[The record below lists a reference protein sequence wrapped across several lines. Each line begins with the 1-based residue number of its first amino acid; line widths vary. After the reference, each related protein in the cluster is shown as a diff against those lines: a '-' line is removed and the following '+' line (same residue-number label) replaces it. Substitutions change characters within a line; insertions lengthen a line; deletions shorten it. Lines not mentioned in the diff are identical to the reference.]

1 MSELHHELGA
11 SGASRYLACPGSVRL
26 SRGIPDQT
34 SSYAEEGRLAHLLAE
49 LCLRNHIDTVDV
61 NNTEAAS
68 IGIDPETLETMR
80 PHVQIYLDYCR
91 SFVDSWSPDL
101 VFIEQRVELSAWIP
115 GGFGTVDFGVVDTLA
130 RRLHVIDLKYGVG
143 VPVSAIDNPQTRTY
157 GLGLL
162 LDQLQ
167 LLYLYGIDQVRLHIV
182 QPRIDNYSSETLSVV
197 ELLEWGLTVLKPGVQ
212 AALQPDASLVPG
224 LKQCRFCRAA
234 AVCPAR
240 ASANQDLARRDF
252 DGTLIPPEVLSLAD
266 IAALLP
272 HLDELRRWATDVQ
285 DYALEQAEQGRTVP
299 GYKLVAGRSNR
310 AWAGN
315 ETDTLDALLDLGLA
329 MADITTSKLVGIP
342 AVEKALGGAKKAVPL
357 LEPLI
362 TKPVGKPALVPDA
375 DPRPALSSASS
386 ARSDFA
392 G

>member
-11 SGASRYLACPGSVRL
+11 SGASRYLACPGSVRI

-34 SSYAEEGRLAHLLAE
+34 SAYAEEGRLAHLLAE
-49 LCLRNHIDTVDV
+49 LCLSNRIDAIDV

-68 IGIDPETLETMR
+68 IGIDPETLEAMR
-80 PHVQIYLDYCR
+80 PHVQTYLDYCYEF
-91 SFVDSWSPDL
+91 STTAPAECT
-101 VFIEQRVELSAWIP
+101 FIEKRVDLDPWIP
-115 GGFGTVDFGVVDTLA
+115 GGFGTVDFGVFEQTS
-130 RRLHVIDLKYGVG
+130 RTLHVIDLKYGAG
-143 VPVSAIDNPQTRTY
+143 VPVSALDNPQTRTY

-162 LDQLQ
+162 LDLSIF
-167 LLYLYGIDQVRLHIV
+167 YDITQVVLHIV
-182 QPRIDNYSSETLSVV
+182 QPRLDSISTETLKVTD
-197 ELLEWGLTVLKPGVQ
+197 LLDWGHEVLKPGVQ
-212 AALQPDASLVPG
+212 AALQPDAPLVPG

-240 ASANQDLARRDF
+240 AAANQDLARRDF
-252 DGTLIPPEVLSLAD
+252 DGALIPPEVLSLEE

-285 DYALEQAEQGRTVP
+285 DYALAQAEQGRTVP

-315 ETDTLDALLDLGLA
+315 ETDTLDALLDIGLA

-342 AVEKALGGAKKAVPL
+342 AIEKALGGAKRAAPL

>member
-1 MSELHHELGA
+1 MSWAPRAPAVTWPVRARCGSAAA
-11 SGASRYLACPGSVRL
+11 S
-26 SRGIPDQT
+26 PDQT
-34 SSYAEEGRLAHLLAE
+34 SAYAEEGRLAHLLAE
-49 LCLRNHIDTVDV
+49 LCLSNRIDAIDV

-68 IGIDPETLETMR
+68 LGIDPETLEAMR
-80 PHVQIYLDYCR
+80 PHVQTYLDYCR
-91 SFVDSWSPDL
+91 AFVDTWSPDL
-101 VFIEQRVELSAWIP
+101 VFIEEWVDLDPWIP
-115 GGFGTVDFGVVDTLA
+115 GGFGTVDFGVIDTLA
-130 RRLHVIDLKYGVG
+130 RRLHVIDLKYGAG
-143 VPVSAIDNPQTRTY
+143 VPVSAVGNPQTRTY

-162 LDQLQ
+162 LDLCF
-167 LLYLYGIDQVRLHIV
+167 LYDIDQVVLHIV
-182 QPRIDNYSSETLSVV
+182 QPRLDSISTETLKVTDLLNWGHSV
-197 ELLEWGLTVLKPGVQ
+197 LRPGVQ
-212 AALQPDASLVPG
+212 AALQPDAPLVPG
-224 LKQCRFCRAA
+224 LKQCFFCRARK
-234 AVCPAR
+234 VCPAR
-240 ASANQDLARRDF
+240 ASANQAQARRDF

-285 DYALEQAEQGRTVP
+285 DYALAQAEQGRTVP

-310 AWAGN
+310 AWTGN
-315 ETDTLDALLDLGLA
+315 ETDTIDALLDLGLA
-329 MADITTSKLVGIP
+329 MVDVTTSKLVGIP
-342 AVEKALGGAKKAVPL
+342 AIEKVLGGAKHAAHL

>member
-34 SSYAEEGRLAHLLAE
+34 SAYAEEGRLAHLLAE
-49 LCLRNHIDTVDV
+49 LCLSNRIDAIDV

-68 IGIDPETLETMR
+68 LGIDPETLEAMR
-80 PHVQIYLDYCR
+80 PHVQTYLDYCYEIGTQA
-91 SFVDSWSPDL
+91 PAECT
-101 VFIEQRVELSAWIP
+101 FIEARVDLDHWIP
-115 GGFGTVDFGVVDTLA
+115 AGFGTVDFGVFEQTS
-130 RRLHVIDLKYGVG
+130 RTLHVIDLKYGAG
-143 VPVSAIDNPQTRTY
+143 VPVSAIDNPQTRIY

-162 LDQLQ
+162 LELQ
-167 LLYLYGIDQVRLHIV
+167 HLYDIDQVRLHIV
-182 QPRIDNYSSETLSVV
+182 QPRLDSISTETLKITD
-197 ELLEWGLTVLKPGVQ
+197 LLDWGHEVLKSGVQ
-212 AALQPDASLVPG
+212 AALQPDAPLVPG

-240 ASANQDLARRDF
+240 AAANQDLARRDF
-252 DGTLIPPEVLSLAD
+252 DGTLIPPECLSLAD

-285 DYALEQAEQGRTVP
+285 DYALAQAEQGRQVP

-310 AWAGN
+310 AWAGS

-329 MADITTSKLVGIP
+329 MVDITTSKLSGIP
-342 AVEKALGGAKKAVPL
+342 AIEKALGGAKRAAPY

>member
-34 SSYAEEGRLAHLLAE
+34 SAYAEEGRLAHLLAE
-49 LCLRNHIDTVDV
+49 LCLSNRIDTVDV

-68 IGIDPETLETMR
+68 LGIDPETLEAMR
-80 PHVQIYLDYCR
+80 PHVQTYLDYCR
-91 SFVDSWSPDL
+91 CFVNQWAPER
-101 VFIEQRVELSAWIP
+101 VFIEARVDLNPWIP
-115 GGFGTVDFGVVDTLA
+115 GGFGTVDCGVIDPFSRT
-130 RRLHVIDLKYGVG
+130 LHVIDLKYGAG
-143 VPVSAIDNPQTRTY
+143 VPVSAIENSQTRIY

-162 LDQLQ
+162 LELQ
-167 LLYLYGIDQVRLHIV
+167 HLYAIDQVRLHIV
-182 QPRIDNYSSETLSVV
+182 QPRLDSNSSESLLVT
-197 ELLEWGLTVLKPGVQ
+197 ELLNWGESILKPGVR
-212 AALQPDASLVPG
+212 AALQPDAPLVPG
-224 LKQCRFCRAA
+224 PKQCRFCRAA

-285 DYALEQAEQGRTVP
+285 DYALAQAEQGRTVP

-310 AWAGN
+310 AWVC
-315 ETDTLDALLDLGLA
+315 DDATVIQALRAQGVA
-329 MADITTSKLVGIP
+329 EEQVTTIKLVGIP
-342 AVEKALGGAKKAVPL
+342 AVEKALGGAKQAAPI

-392 G
+392 ETP